1 MKVEVENID
10 KVRRK
15 VEVILTEDKVHELEE
30 AIYNE
35 LKKEAKVK
43 GFRQGKIPRSV
54 ITNYYK
60 DYIDDELKKRMIQT
74 TMIDALSI
82 AKVEPITEPFINFL
96 EEGRYGYTLECEVL
110 PEIDLPEYRGIPV
123 EIEPVNITDADVDN
137 RIEGLRQMHAE
148 LILKEGVGAAKGDL
162 VVIKYQGYANG
173 KPLKEVVAESYPL
186 ELGTT
191 TLMPEFE
198 NILYGMKVNEERE
211 IEITFPDDYPDK
223 DIAKKTILFKV
234 MLKEIREKR
243 LPEVN
248 DEFAKDVGFENIEDL
263 KNGLRKEIEK
273 EKERVKN
280 QTIIQKIHQ
289 FLIQGIDIP
298 VPKRLLERRLEM
310 MVDEAKSR
318 FKADNLASDELGNL
332 EQNLRRE
339 FEGRAEERI
348 KVEIVLSKI
357 AEKEGIKVEDSEVLE
372 RIKKIAEETKRSY
385 QDIVDFYKRNN
396 LMERLKD
403 VIVEE
408 KTDTFLKENALIKE
422 EKA

>member
-1 MKVEVENID
+1 
-10 KVRRK
+10 
-15 VEVILTEDKVHELEE
+15 
-30 AIYNE
+30 
-35 LKKEAKVK
+35 
-43 GFRQGKIPRSV
+43 
-54 ITNYYK
+54 
-60 DYIDDELKKRMIQT
+60 
-74 TMIDALSI
+74 
-82 AKVEPITEPFINFL
+82 
-96 EEGRYGYTLECEVL
+96 
-110 PEIDLPEYRGIPV
+110 
-123 EIEPVNITDADVDN
+123 
-137 RIEGLRQMHAE
+137 MHAE

-186 ELGTT
+186 ELGTN

-198 NILYGMKVNEERE
+198 NIIYGMKVNEERE

-223 DIAKKTILFKV
+223 DIAQKTILFKV

-318 FKADNLASDELGNL
+318 FKTDNLTSDEIGNL

-396 LMERLKD
+396 LMGRLKD

-408 KTDTFLKENALIKE
+408 KTNTFLKENALIKE
-422 EKA
+422 KA

>member
-10 KVRRK
+10 KVRRR

-43 GFRQGKIPRSV
+43 GFRQGKVPRSV

-110 PEIDLPEYRGIPV
+110 PEIELPEYRGIPV

-186 ELGTT
+186 ELGTN

-198 NILYGMKVNEERE
+198 NIIYGMKVNEERE

-223 DIAKKTILFKV
+223 DIAQKTILFKV

-318 FKADNLASDELGNL
+318 FKTDNLTPDEIGNL

-396 LMERLKD
+396 LMGRLKD

-408 KTDTFLKENALIKE
+408 KTNTFLKENALIKE
-422 EKA
+422 KA